1 MSGFDNVSYTTRSS
15 TAAAV
20 TLTANDYFILLTP
33 GAATAVTLPN
43 AATIQP
49 GREYVIYK
57 TAAAFTV
64 TITPATGL
72 IDGAANT
79 TLLTGQIHAKTF
91 TSDGTNWFTTSE
103 FDSLAA

>member
-1 MSGFDNVSYTTRSS
+1 MSGFDNTSYTVRSS
-15 TAAAV
+15 TAAAITV
-20 TLTANDYFILLTP
+20 TANDYFILLTP

-64 TITPATGL
+64 TITPAVGTV
-72 IDGAANT
+72 DGGANT
-79 TLLTGQIHAKTF
+79 TLISGQIHAKTF
-91 TSDGTNWFTTSE
+91 TSDGTNWFITSE
-103 FDSLAA
+103 YDSVAA